1 MSAFSSTTIRFVVG
15 ALFTGSGI
23 IAAATESTVN
33 FVGTL
38 PLPANWSSSSIWSNG
53 IPNAS
58 GDIASA
64 VAPVLLRSTP
74 VLNLDL
80 PVTIGEFRSSGVLA
94 AQVIGNHPLTFD
106 NAGLAGAISTSHLTP
121 TAATRQAGLDFK
133 APIRVATGQG
143 LQVVAGPNAPVRFE
157 STLTADS
164 TITVSGLVTLLVDS
178 PALTGGV
185 TLVDGELIVTTSG
198 GLGDTTAATRVGAGS
213 RLRLQANSAEAFEL
227 AGGAVVA
234 ENSDLTG
241 PIRLDAD
248 STLWAVAA
256 TGAATRS
263 VSGVISGAGGIT
275 FRSGPTNRN
284 VQLRLSGLNTYDG
297 ATIIDEGLVIAASS
311 SAFGST
317 VGSTLITSGATVRV
331 SAQTDERFQL
341 AAGRLI
347 FDQGTAPT
355 QASMRVG
362 NGEVVVWSPQLAMS
376 IEVDNA
382 GGGELATFTQYN
394 TSDLRSWT
402 GGSTGVGDLALG
414 GGVQVNAPLT
424 HDGAL
429 ELREA
434 ELNTANTYTGA
445 TRVTQ
450 YGSEINHADALGV
463 SDLPLEVLGGDI
475 TFNVAPSRPRD
486 VILRGGS
493 LDVAPGAG
501 AFEGDIVLTGE
512 SQASVGGGG
521 VYNGTIQ
528 YSPENNQSH
537 TLSGGAYNGAIRG
550 DGRMRLAGNVT
561 LNAAND
567 LRGLTTVVEGV
578 IIANHAQAL
587 DTPNTRVESGDLVYN
602 TAVDGQPVMAISVGA
617 GSTGG
622 RVILNTPQTLS
633 DPWVVSAGELVL
645 GAAIDADELVLL
657 GTGAIAT
664 LRTTEGGSLG
674 VTGELRSDYSSRIFA
689 TLVGD
694 GVVRARGYQ
703 TVING
708 DLSAFTGDFAAEQGE
723 LGISSAGTL
732 NRQTD
737 IHVGKYATLRIN
749 ADEVV
754 VRSDIYLEGGR
765 FKGPYEY
772 DLLAGSYAD
781 DQEFAGNLYVDQRG
795 ARTGGTMTLTGDIIG
810 PALTHSNGGLRIASG
825 VRGLTD
831 LLRANGG
838 VTVDQTGSI
847 AGVRDIVIGHAGSL
861 YLGQTP
867 NSDRIDDAI
876 TVRTEGGQFSLISG
890 QQFLTSER
898 IGRLIAERGRTRII
912 ASSDHSG
919 TLPVGFTFG
928 ELQRQK
934 GATVRFVEAGRQ
946 TTTTVESV
954 YTFDGTMLGG
964 GFILLPSS
972 TPAAFAAIDT
982 SGKITGLTATR
993 STLVGSVAADHTR
1006 MTADETLTADT
1017 TVASISN
1024 LRNVNLGG
1032 HTLHVRSGG
1041 VLGVG
1046 KLSNGNVTAGTGS
1059 GAAELIFHQ
1068 GTTIEAN
1075 VVDSPAGDSVSL
1087 VLAESA
1093 WLSGANT
1100 YTGGTYVS
1108 GSGESSFF
1116 DRVRILSPSAV
1127 PVGDQLHV
1135 HSARYEAGSV
1145 FTQEVNYQS
1154 IAVTGGGAFYFGSN
1168 PVRAERI
1175 DLEDGSFS
1183 GRLLGASLVTKTGS
1197 EGASIEISSDSSFT
1211 GEVHVED
1218 GLLSVGS
1225 KVLDGA
1231 KTYVTG
1237 GRLRADATS
1246 YGEVHL
1252 QGGEFEFVFHQTDL
1266 YLDAD
1271 STLISKRGG
1280 PSHLG
1285 GALVGDSDLVIR
1297 GDVDERFQNGV
1308 YLRTPTERYTGDV
1321 RVESGALFLRGTGVV
1336 GQADVSVNGGGRL
1349 VLVGVNGSTPNW
1361 LDSNVDLNGGM
1372 LVSYHPSGYT
1382 DTPFQT
1388 NVVFGDV
1395 TVHNTSYI
1403 GSMNAGASGPGM
1415 KLAGSVRLL
1424 DSATVL
1430 GMGDYRHLMRTIE
1443 SGGVFVEVAGDLE
1456 VGADTAWNILTSSL
1470 SVTGAIRPAGPEG
1483 SIDFRGAAAQ
1493 LDLTSA
1499 TWEAPAGRRLAVL
1512 VNGTRQSLELTG
1524 DGAGLKGSG
1533 SLVGDF
1539 ALSGGA
1545 SVSPGASIGTLTVDG
1560 DLSVGPG
1567 AVFDYEIDGVLS
1579 DALNV
1584 NGILDFS
1591 GASLASW
1598 TLQLSRFGGT
1608 SPIAHEWRIAS
1619 ASSLVGFD
1627 SAMVTFESFDASLD
1641 LTSYSVQQRGS
1652 SLFLIRVPEP
1662 STGILLFAAVL
1673 ASAFWTRN

>member
-1 MSAFSSTTIRFVVG
+1 M
-15 ALFTGSGI
+15 GSGI
-23 IAAATESTVN
+23 SATGKESTVN
-33 FVGTL
+33 FVGSL
-38 PLPANWSSSSIWSNG
+38 PLPANWSSSSNWSNG
-53 IPNAS
+53 IPNAP
-58 GDIASA
+58 GDIANA

-80 PVTIGEFRSSGVLA
+80 PVTIGEFQSSGVLA
-94 AQVIGNHPLTFD
+94 AQVTGSHPLTFD
-106 NAGLAGAISTSHLTP
+106 NASLAGVISTSHSTP
-121 TAATRQAGLDFK
+121 STATRQAGLVFK
-133 APIRVATGQG
+133 VPIRVATGQG
-143 LQVVAGPNAPVRFE
+143 LQVIAGPNAPVRFE

-164 TITVSGLVTLLVDS
+164 TIALSGLVTLLVDS
-178 PALTGGV
+178 SALAGRV
-185 TLVDGELIVTTSG
+185 SLIEGELIVTTSG
-198 GLGDTTAATRVGAGS
+198 GLGDTTAATWVGAGS

-227 AGGAVVA
+227 AGGALVA
-234 ENSDLTG
+234 ENADLTG

-248 STLWAVAA
+248 STVWALAP
-256 TGAATRS
+256 TGAATRNL
-263 VSGVISGAGGIT
+263 SGVISGSGGIT
-275 FRSGPTNRN
+275 LRSGPAGRN

-297 ATIIDEGLVIAASS
+297 ATIIDDGTVIAASS

-317 VGSTLITSGATVRV
+317 VGSTLITNGATARV
-331 SAQTDERFQL
+331 SAQTDERFEL
-341 AAGRLI
+341 DAGRLI

-355 QASMRVG
+355 QTSMRVG
-362 NGEVVVWSPQLAMS
+362 NGEVIVWSPELAMQV
-376 IEVDNA
+376 EVDNA
-382 GGGELATFTQYN
+382 GGGELAILTQNN
-394 TSDLRSWT
+394 TSNVRSWT

-414 GGVQVNAPLT
+414 GRLQVNAPLT

-434 ELNTANTYTGA
+434 ELNTANTYTGV

-450 YGSEINHADALGV
+450 YRAVINHADALGV
-463 SDLPLEVLGGDI
+463 SDLPLEVLGGGV

-486 VILRGGS
+486 AILRGGS
-493 LDVAPGAG
+493 LDVAPSAG
-501 AFEGDIVLTGE
+501 PFEGDIVLTGE
-512 SQASVGGGG
+512 SQANVGGG
-521 VYNGTIQ
+521 VYNGTID
-528 YSPENNQSH
+528 YSPKDRQSH
-537 TLSGGAYNGAIRG
+537 TISGGVFNGAIRG
-550 DGRMRLAGNVT
+550 DGMLRLSGETT

-567 LRGLTTVVEGV
+567 LRGLTTVTGGV
-578 IIANHAQAL
+578 ITVSNAQAIN
-587 DTPNTRVESGDLVYN
+587 TPNTRVESGNLVYN

-617 GSTGG
+617 GSSGG
-622 RVILNTPQTLS
+622 RVILNTPQTLNE
-633 DPWVVSAGELVL
+633 PWVVNAGELVL

-664 LRTTEGGSLG
+664 LRSVDGGSLG
-674 VTGELRSDYSSRIFA
+674 VTGELRSDYFSRIFA

-703 TVING
+703 TTING
-708 DLSAFTGDFAAEQGE
+708 DLSAFTGDFVAEQGE

-765 FKGPYEY
+765 FKGPYDY
-772 DLLAGSYAD
+772 DLLAGNYAD
-781 DQEFAGNLYVDQRG
+781 DQELAGNLYVGQRG

-810 PALTHSNGGLRIASG
+810 PALTHSNGGLRIESD

-831 LLRANGG
+831 LLLANGG
-838 VTVDQTGSI
+838 VTIGQSGSI
-847 AGVRDIVIGHAGSL
+847 AGVKDIVIGHAGSL
-861 YLGQTP
+861 YLGEAAD
-867 NSDRIDDAI
+867 NDRIDDAI
-876 TVRTEGGQFSLISG
+876 TVRTEGGQVSLISG

-898 IGRLIAERGRTRII
+898 IGRLVAERGRTRII

-928 ELQRQK
+928 ELQRQQ

-946 TTTTVESV
+946 TTTTVENID
-954 YTFDGTMLGG
+954 TFDGTMVGG

-972 TPAAFAAIDT
+972 TPAAFAAIDA
-982 SGKITGLTATR
+982 SGRITGLTATR
-993 STLVGSVAADHTR
+993 STLAGSDAADHTR

-1046 KLSNGNVTAGTGS
+1046 KFTNGNVTAGTGS

-1075 VVDSPAGDSVSL
+1075 VVDSLMGDSVSL

-1100 YTGGTYVS
+1100 YTGGTYIS

-1116 DRVRILSPSAV
+1116 DRVRILSSSAV
-1127 PVGDQLHV
+1127 PGGDRLHV

-1154 IAVTGGGAFYFGSN
+1154 VAVTGGGAFYFGSN
-1168 PVRAERI
+1168 PVRAKRI

-1183 GRLLGASLVTKTGS
+1183 ARLLGDSLVTKTGS
-1197 EGASIEISSDSSFT
+1197 EGASLEISSESSFT

-1252 QGGEFEFVFHQTDL
+1252 QGGEFEFTFHQTDL

-1271 STLISKRGG
+1271 STLISKPAG

-1285 GALVGDSDLVIR
+1285 GALVGDGDLLIR
-1297 GDVDERFQNGV
+1297 GAVDERFQNGV
-1308 YLRTPTERYTGDV
+1308 YLRTPTERFTGDV

-1336 GQADVSVNGGGRL
+1336 GQADVAVNGGGRL
-1349 VLVGVNGSTPNW
+1349 VLVGVNGSTPTW
-1361 LDSNVDLNGGM
+1361 LDGNVDLNGGM

-1382 DTPFQT
+1382 DTPYQT
-1388 NVVFGDV
+1388 NVVSGDV
-1395 TVHNTSYI
+1395 TVHDTSYI

-1424 DSATVL
+1424 DGATVL

-1456 VGADTAWNILTSSL
+1456 VGGDTAWNVLTSSL

-1512 VNGTRQSLELTG
+1512 VNGKRQSLDLNG
-1524 DGAGLKGSG
+1524 DDAGLKGSG

-1545 SVSPGASIGTLTVDG
+1545 SVSPGASIGILTIDG

-1567 AVFDYEIDGVLS
+1567 AVFDFEIDGVLS
-1579 DALNV
+1579 DALDV

-1591 GASLASW
+1591 GANLASW

-1608 SPIAHEWRIAS
+1608 TPIAHEWRLAS

-1627 SAMVTFESFDASLD
+1627 SEMVTFKSLDASID

-1662 STGILLFAAVL
+1662 STGVLLFAAVL
-1673 ASAFWTRN
+1673 ASAFWTRS